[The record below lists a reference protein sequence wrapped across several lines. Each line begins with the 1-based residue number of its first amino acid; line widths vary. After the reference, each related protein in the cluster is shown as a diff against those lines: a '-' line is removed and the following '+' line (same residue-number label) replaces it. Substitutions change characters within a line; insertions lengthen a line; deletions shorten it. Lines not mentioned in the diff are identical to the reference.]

1 MDEISLRT
9 LGLAL
14 AVLLVTSGFFSIA
27 ETAMMAVNRY
37 RLRHRAHRGERG
49 AKLALALLAK
59 TDTLLGV
66 ILLWN
71 NLINA
76 GAATIAAV
84 ITERMLGEGKFA
96 LALGTLVVTFLI
108 LVFSEIT
115 PKVVGAAHA
124 DRIVPVVSFLLAPLL
139 KAATP
144 VVWFVNLFVQGLLKL
159 LRIER
164 ASDAGSTLTQEE
176 LRSLVLEGQYFRG
189 KHRAMLA
196 NLLDL
201 ETVTVDDVMTP
212 RNQIHALDLA
222 AKASLVAQQL
232 ATSYHT
238 RLPAYERKLDNIV
251 GVVHL
256 KQVVHLQHGNDIGP
270 DQLRS
275 ILRPAY
281 FVPAG
286 TPLLAQL
293 QQFQTDRERLGLVVD
308 EYGELVGLVTIED
321 IIEEIIGD
329 FTTQAPDGTDTY
341 QRGADGAVVV
351 DGLAPLRTL
360 NRKLGTDFPVDGPKT
375 LNGLIVAQL
384 GEIPDAGTR
393 IDVAGQTIEV
403 LQTQDRGV
411 KVVRLLPPVGRPPAA
426 PLQSSDGQA
435 SSVR

>member
-1 MDEISLRT
+1 MDDIPLST

-14 AVLLVTSGFFSIA
+14 AVLLVTSGFFSVA

-37 RLRHRAHRGERG
+37 RLKHRAQRGGRG
-49 AKLALALLAK
+49 SKLALELLEK

-66 ILLWN
+66 ILLGN

-84 ITERMLGEGKFA
+84 ITERTIGEGKYA

-115 PKVVGAAHA
+115 PKVIGAAHA
-124 DRIVPVVSFLLAPLL
+124 DRIVPIVSYILTPML

-159 LRIER
+159 LRIR
-164 ASDAGSTLTQEE
+164 HTSDADSTLTQEE

-189 KHRAMLA
+189 KHRALLA

-201 ETVTVDDVMTP
+201 EAVTVDDVMTP

-222 AKASLVAQQL
+222 AKSALLTQQL

-238 RLPAYERKLDNIV
+238 RLPAYEDALDNIV

-256 KQVVHLQHGNDIGP
+256 KQVVHLQRTGEIDS
-270 DQLRS
+270 DALRS

-293 QQFQTDRERLGLVVD
+293 QQFQNDRERLGLVVD

-341 QRGADGAVVV
+341 RRAPDGTVVV

-360 NRKLGTDFPVDGPKT
+360 NRRLGTHFPIDGPRT
-375 LNGLIVAQL
+375 LNGLILGHL

-393 IDVAGQTIEV
+393 VAIAGETLEV

-411 KVVRLLPPVGRPPAA
+411 KVVRLLAPVGREAPA
-426 PLQSSDGQA
+426 PLQSTDGQA
-435 SSVR
+435 